1 MNKTD
6 IIDKLLKLAILLMR
20 SSSEPYTKPFLELL
34 EEKFREVDLPATTLP
49 VLRYAPLL
57 LKQST
62 LETLPFVKEFVS
74 EIGNL
79 NWRQT
84 YDRCDRPGLDF
95 LNNYGFSALVSP
107 AGPFASEKVRL
118 GVLFLGPHTLYPE
131 HAHAAEEL
139 YLILSGCAAWSQ
151 AGQQPRSEEPGKM
164 IFHRSNVWH
173 SVQTFEE
180 PLLALYAWRG
190 ANNSVPKSYF
200 R

>member
-79 NWRQT
+79 NWHRLMT
-84 YDRCDRPGLDF
+84 AAISLDWI
-95 LNNYGFSALVSP
+95 FSITMDSP
-107 AGPFASEKVRL
+107 RWSVQPVRL
-118 GVLFLGPHTLYPE
+118 PARKCALGCFSSDLTRFIRSMRML
-131 HAHAAEEL
+131 
-139 YLILSGCAAWSQ
+139 
-151 AGQQPRSEEPGKM
+151 PRR
-164 IFHRSNVWH
+164 F
-173 SVQTFEE
+173 T
-180 PLLALYAWRG
+180 
-190 ANNSVPKSYF
+190 
-200 R
+200 